1 MSTALS
7 LYVIEDSLQ
16 NLAGLRDQAEA
27 EGDSE
32 AIKVI
37 DQQIAE
43 YLTAEPAKVASYIGQ
58 MKSDDALIAA
68 CEEEIKRV
76 KSIKKAAQ
84 ARKDRMEANAIAVMQ
99 RFGIRSLSAKEHGS
113 MRVQGNGGLEPLEIE
128 DVNSL
133 PEEFQ
138 LKSITMNVK
147 AWYEIGYWL
156 GKYQGGLDLWRTM
169 VDILEGQPPQPSTH
183 FIRQALKR
191 QIQCPECKGEGDYEE
206 TVMDSD
212 GGPLQVDRECPR
224 CNGKGS
230 IPAAIPG
237 ARLLPRGCQLRIE

>member
-76 KSIKKAAQ
+76 KSIKNASQ

-113 MRVQGNGGLEPLEIE
+113 MRVQGNGGLEP
-128 DVNSL
+128 
-133 PEEFQ
+133 
-138 LKSITMNVK
+138 
-147 AWYEIGYWL
+147 
-156 GKYQGGLDLWRTM
+156 
-169 VDILEGQPPQPSTH
+169 
-183 FIRQALKR
+183 
-191 QIQCPECKGEGDYEE
+191 
-206 TVMDSD
+206 
-212 GGPLQVDRECPR
+212 
-224 CNGKGS
+224 
-230 IPAAIPG
+230 
-237 ARLLPRGCQLRIE
+237 